1 MHIHMEPI
9 LESLHQKDTKTI
21 QDVNQY
27 LKELNGEFKT
37 SIYEKST
44 SRFKLKVTNP
54 PRMTVDDLHQISIL
68 SGNIIGILIDL
79 KRNEFTI
86 DCWKEGCKK
95 QTKKRRRPVEFD
107 DIPTVKVDEEDRPQ
121 IEGVLQGLVGI
132 VELEFT
138 TSLEKNGRSYSMII
152 SKLDLFMFN
161 DLQAILKKFNAFITD
176 TVIDFPTRSL
186 RITVRKSDSN
196 LVLQTRVRKRLRV
209 E

>member
-1 MHIHMEPI
+1 MEPI

-86 DCWKEGCKK
+86 DCWKEGCRK

-161 DLQAILKKFNAFITD
+161 DLQGILKKFNAFITD
-176 TVIDFPTRSL
+176 TVIDFPTRTL

>member
-1 MHIHMEPI
+1 MEPI
-9 LESLHQKDTKTI
+9 LDTLHQKDTKTI
-21 QDVNQY
+21 QDVTEY
-27 LKELNGEFKT
+27 LKELSGEFTT

-54 PRMTVDDLHQISIL
+54 PRMTVDELHQISIL

-95 QTKKRRRPVEFD
+95 TMKKRRRPMEFD
-107 DIPTVKVDEEDRPQ
+107 EVPSIKVDDEDRPQ

-138 TSLEKNGRSYSMII
+138 TSLEKNGRSYSMNI

-161 DLQAILKKFNAFITD
+161 DLQTIIKKFNAFITD
-176 TVIDFPTRSL
+176 TVVDFPTKSL

-196 LVLQTRVRKRLRV
+196 LVLQTRVRKRLRA

>member
-1 MHIHMEPI
+1 MEPI
-9 LESLHQKDTKTI
+9 LDTLHQKDTKTI
-21 QDVNQY
+21 QDVTEY
-27 LKELNGEFKT
+27 LKELNGEFNT

-54 PRMTVDDLHQISIL
+54 PRMTVDELHQISIL
-68 SGNIIGILIDL
+68 SGNITGILIDL

-95 QTKKRRRPVEFD
+95 TIKKRRRPVEFD
-107 DIPTVKVDEEDRPQ
+107 EVPSIKVDEEDRPQ

-138 TSLEKNGRSYSMII
+138 TSLEKNGRSYSMNI
-152 SKLDLFMFN
+152 SKLDLFMF
-161 DLQAILKKFNAFITD
+161 DELQAIIKKFNAFITD
-176 TVIDFPTRSL
+176 TVFDFPTKTL

>member
-1 MHIHMEPI
+1 MEPI
-9 LESLHQKDTKTI
+9 LDTLHQKDTKTI
-21 QDVNQY
+21 KDVNEY
-27 LKELNGEFKT
+27 LKELSGEFTT

-54 PRMTVDDLHQISIL
+54 PRMTVDELHQLSIL

-95 QTKKRRRPVEFD
+95 TMKKRRRPVEFD
-107 DIPTVKVDEEDRPQ
+107 EVPSIKVDEEDRPQ

-152 SKLDLFMFN
+152 SNLDLFMFN
-161 DLQAILKKFNAFITD
+161 DLQTIIKKFNAFITD
-176 TVIDFPTRSL
+176 TVVDFPTKSL

-196 LVLQTRVRKRLRV
+196 LVLQTRVRKRLRA